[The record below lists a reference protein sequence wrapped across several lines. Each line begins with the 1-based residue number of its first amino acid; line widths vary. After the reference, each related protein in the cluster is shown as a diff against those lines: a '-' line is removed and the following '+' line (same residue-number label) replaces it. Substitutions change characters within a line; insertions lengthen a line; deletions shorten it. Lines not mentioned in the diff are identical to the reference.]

1 MRELGKLLVLLV
13 VPLLIVLAVRDPH
26 AVVRLAEIVFTV
38 GGRMLNDT
46 AALLDRL
53 LTGD

>member
-1 MRELGKLLVLLV
+1 MRALAKLLVALLI
-13 VPLLIVLAVRDPH
+13 PLLIVMTARDPH
-26 AVVRLAEIVFTV
+26 AVERLVEIVFTV

-53 LTGD
+53 LDGH

>member
-1 MRELGKLLVLLV
+1 MGKLLVLLAI
-13 VPLLIVLAVRDPH
+13 PLLIVMAVRDPH
-26 AVVRLAEIVFTV
+26 AVVRLAEIIVTV

-53 LTGD
+53 LTGQ